1 MHLPHLALS
10 LRCFTFP
17 DLLVTSE
24 REGAGSVQKR
34 GSKMERERE
43 REKEPEK
50 ERKKKDIESSL
61 LIFKYINTIQTDLL
75 ELTII

>member
-1 MHLPHLALS
+1 M
-10 LRCFTFP
+10 
-17 DLLVTSE
+17 
-24 REGAGSVQKR
+24 QKR

-43 REKEPEK
+43 RERKSQ
-50 ERKKKDIESSL
+50 RKKKDIESSL